1 MQLKDFAD
9 WKWIRTM
16 STWAAILALGY
27 LVDPIG
33 WGLYWDVYTPDTGMA
48 AVTAENAKQ
57 IGLMVEASIEH
68 EEGQQQQY
76 DDIQRQLKDLKLLWG
91 LAVVTEAGQDESWV
105 AINLSSPAVRLKQG
119 QVLRIT
125 NVDDGERSITTRVN
139 GSFKAGQE
147 YLIRLSAEAGREIE
161 ASKAEIQVIIEPVEP
176 EEGRAD

>member
-9 WKWIRTM
+9 WKRIRTM
-16 STWAAILALGY
+16 STWVGIVALAY
-27 LVDPIG
+27 LVYPMG
-33 WGLYWDVYTPDTGMA
+33 WDLYWDVYTPDTGLA
-48 AVTAENAKQ
+48 AVTAKNSEQ
-57 IGLMVEASIEH
+57 IGLLVTASAEH
-68 EEGQQQQY
+68 EEGQKEQY

-91 LAVVTEAGQDESWV
+91 LAVVTEAGDDESWV

-119 QVLRIT
+119 QRLRIT

-147 YLIRLSAEAGREIE
+147 YLIRLSAEAAREIE
-161 ASKAEIQVIIEPVEP
+161 ASKNEIQVIIEPIAP